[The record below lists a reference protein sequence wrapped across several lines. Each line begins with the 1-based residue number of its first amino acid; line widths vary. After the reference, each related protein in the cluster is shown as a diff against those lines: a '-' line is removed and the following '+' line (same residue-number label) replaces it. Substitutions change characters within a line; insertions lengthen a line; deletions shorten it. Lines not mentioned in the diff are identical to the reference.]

1 MAQAE
6 QAVHW
11 ADLYAEQVI
20 REKGDKELYVAAS
33 GITPSG
39 TVHIG
44 NFREIISTELVVRA
58 LRERGRKVR
67 FLYSWDDYDVF
78 RKVPKNMPGQEA
90 LAGYLRQPITR
101 VPDPYGA
108 EESYA
113 RHNEREVE
121 DLLPAVGIAPEYIYQ
136 FREYRASRYAEGIR
150 TALERREE
158 LRAILDEHRTEALAG
173 EWWPISIFCTRCGRD
188 TTSVSGWDGQYG
200 VSYACKACKNQ
211 EDLDLRSTGAVK
223 LLWRVDWPMRWAH
236 QRVDF
241 EPAGKDHHSE
251 GGSFDTGRLIVK
263 KIFGQE
269 APVSFQY
276 DFIGIKGRTGKIS
289 SSSGEVVSL
298 RDVLEIYQP
307 EVVRYLFASTRPNT
321 EFAISFDL
329 DVLKI
334 YEDYDRCERVY
345 FGAEEA
351 PENRAAKEKRTYQ
364 LSQVSQVPAAM
375 PTQIGFRHLCNLVCV
390 YEGNPERVLG
400 ALALATSAEDLAK
413 VRARAVCAWNWVQK
427 YAPESFRF
435 RLREPDSPP
444 PAFAEAERRALRL
457 LAAEVGEKLAGHDEK
472 SLAEAIYRVA
482 GEAGLES
489 KEFFKVVYRAL
500 IQKDQGPRL
509 AGFLLVLGR
518 ERVLRLLGSF

>member
-1 MAQAE
+1 MAQTE
-6 QAVHW
+6 QTVHW

-20 REKGDKELYVAAS
+20 RDKGDKELYVAAS

-44 NFREIISTELVVRA
+44 NFREIISAELVVRA

-67 FLYSWDDYDVF
+67 FIYSWDDYDVF
-78 RKVPKNMPGQEA
+78 RKVPKNMPGQEK

-101 VPDPYGA
+101 VPDPYGT

-113 RHNEREVE
+113 RHNEREIE
-121 DLLPAVGIAPEYIYQ
+121 ELLPVVGIFPEYIYQ
-136 FREYRASRYAEGIR
+136 FREYGASRYAEGIR
-150 TALERREE
+150 RALEHRDR

-188 TTSVSGWDGQYG
+188 TTTVKGWDGQYE
-200 VSYACKACKNQ
+200 VSYACKSCKN
-211 EDLDLRSTGAVK
+211 EEGLDLRSTGAVK
-223 LLWRVDWPMRWAH
+223 LLWRVDWPMRWAE

-251 GGSFDTGRLIVK
+251 GGSFDTGRMIVEQVYG
-263 KIFGQE
+263 FQ
-269 APVSFQY
+269 APTSFQY

-298 RDVLEIYQP
+298 RDVLEVYQP

-345 FGAEEA
+345 FGTEEA
-351 PENRAAKEKRTYQ
+351 PEARAAKEKRTYQ
-364 LSQVSQVPAAM
+364 LSQVGAVPAAM

-390 YEGNPERVLG
+390 YEGDLDRVLRS
-400 ALALATSAEDLAK
+400 LDLRTSTEDLGKA
-413 VRARAVCAWNWVQK
+413 RARAACAWNWVQK
-427 YAPESFRF
+427 FAPESFRF
-435 RLREPDSPP
+435 RLRAAGSVPL
-444 PAFAEAERRALRL
+444 AFGEAERRALRL
-457 LAAEVGEKLAGHDEK
+457 LTAEVGEKLGSHDEK
-472 SLAEAIYRVA
+472 SLAEAIYRIA
-482 GEAGLES
+482 GEAGLDS

-500 IQKDQGPRL
+500 IEKDQGPRL
-509 AGFLLVLGR
+509 AGFLLILGR
-518 ERVLRLLGSF
+518 ERVLELLGGY